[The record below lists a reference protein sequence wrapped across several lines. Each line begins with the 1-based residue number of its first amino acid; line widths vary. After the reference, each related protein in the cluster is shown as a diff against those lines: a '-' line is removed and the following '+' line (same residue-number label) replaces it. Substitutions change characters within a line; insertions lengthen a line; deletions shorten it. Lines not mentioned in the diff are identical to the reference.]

1 MYGGGDRRRGTW
13 QRGEEGGKGSSGARL
28 LPYLTVELLEAL
40 AKAKPTGQGHSVLG
54 PGKDPRNGSQGLHPS
69 ALLPPV
75 HTTVVLSGSHSQI

>member
-1 MYGGGDRRRGTW
+1 MPGGRGKASG
-13 QRGEEGGKGSSGARL
+13 RGGRGLLRHKRL

-69 ALLPPV
+69 ALLPPS
-75 HTTVVLSGSHSQI
+75 HATVVPSGSNSQT